1 MIASNFNQTFYTE
14 TGLIEGNS
22 YIFRARSFNSIG
34 FSEYSD
40 EFEIFA
46 AIVPSAP
53 VELIRDNEGSSQ
65 TQIAFQWEAPIEDGG
80 R

>member
-1 MIASNFNQTFYTE
+1 MLNDPSFALIASNFNQTFHTE

-22 YIFRARSFNSIG
+22 YRFRARSFNVIG

-53 VELIRDNEGSSQ
+53 QELVRDNEGTSQ
-65 TQIAFQWEAPIEDGG
+65 TQIAF
-80 R
+80 